1 MRKPLPGPA
10 PLSTLKEMSEP
21 SSELPTLA
29 ALSGFTER
37 SLRRGV
43 LAIQHRGGDVHLEGQ
58 RVRGADLPCF
68 LATLY
73 DLSARFERGHT
84 PPIADHFAWMREQPK
99 ERWVIPPEWPQGSR
113 VATAAGP
120 RLGGEARDTADTN
133 DTAVPPAPVPDPR
146 GADLEGLRQTVQG
159 LAVRLDQLEAL
170 VTPLVERFNRVDKA
184 LRHID
189 LVLEDEDADNNLYN
203 ILVSHIG
210 AFNDRLSSLEQHL
223 SQLTHTVAGGM
234 VKFADDDREIK
245 NLLREL
251 LRYVS
256 PR

>member
-1 MRKPLPGPA
+1 MRKPLADPA
-10 PLSTLKEMSEP
+10 VSPTLKGMKPTCELSTLS
-21 SSELPTLA
+21 
-29 ALSGFTER
+29 ALSGFSER
-37 SLRRGV
+37 SLRRGIA
-43 LAIQHRGGDVHLEGQ
+43 AIQQRGGKVHLEGQ
-58 RVRGADLPCF
+58 RLRGADLPCL

-73 DLSARFERGHT
+73 DLSARFERGHA

-99 ERWVIPPEWPQGSR
+99 ARWVVPPEWPCADVG
-113 VATAAGP
+113 
-120 RLGGEARDTADTN
+120 DT
-133 DTAVPPAPVPDPR
+133 VVSPASDSP
-146 GADLEGLRQTVQG
+146 GADLELWQTVQG
-159 LAVRLDQLEAL
+159 LALRLDRLEAL
-170 VTPLVERFNRVDKA
+170 VMPLAERFNRVDKA
-184 LRHID
+184 LRHIE

-210 AFNDRLSSLEQHL
+210 GFNERLCALEQHL
-223 SQLTHTVAGGM
+223 RELTRTVAGSM

>member
-1 MRKPLPGPA
+1 
-10 PLSTLKEMSEP
+10 MSD
-21 SSELPTLA
+21 SSADLPTLSE
-29 ALSGFTER
+29 LSGFTER

-43 LAIQHRGGDVHLEGQ
+43 LAIQQRGGNLHLEDR

-73 DLSARFERGHT
+73 DLSRFERGHA
-84 PPIADHFAWMREQPK
+84 PPIADHFFWMREQPK
-99 ERWVIPPEWPQGSR
+99 ERWRIPPEWP
-113 VATAAGP
+113 
-120 RLGGEARDTADTN
+120 RLGKEASDTDTAI
-133 DTAVPPAPVPDPR
+133 PPAPVPDPR

-159 LAVRLDQLEAL
+159 LAVRIDQLEAL

-184 LRHID
+184 LRHLE

-210 AFNDRLSSLEQHL
+210 GFNDRLTRLEEHL
-223 SQLTHTVAGGM
+223 SQLTRTVAGGM

>member
-1 MRKPLPGPA
+1 MRKPLSNPA
-10 PLSTLKEMSEP
+10 LLPTLEMMSKPTCELSTLS
-21 SSELPTLA
+21 

-37 SLRRGV
+37 SLRRGIA
-43 LAIQHRGGDVHLEGQ
+43 AIQQRGGAVHLEGQ
-58 RVRGADLPCF
+58 RVRGADLPCL

-73 DLSARFERGHT
+73 DLSARFERGHA
-84 PPIADHFAWMREQPK
+84 PPIADHFAWMREQPQA
-99 ERWVIPPEWPQGSR
+99 RWVIPPEWPCTDVG
-113 VATAAGP
+113 
-120 RLGGEARDTADTN
+120 DTA
-133 DTAVPPAPVPDPR
+133 PPSPAPDSR
-146 GADLEGLRQTVQG
+146 GADLELWQTVQG
-159 LAVRLDQLEAL
+159 LALRLDRLEAL
-170 VTPLVERFNRVDKA
+170 VMPLAERFNRVDKA
-184 LRHID
+184 LRHIE

-210 AFNDRLSSLEQHL
+210 GFNERLSALEQHL
-223 SQLTHTVAGGM
+223 TELTRTVAGGM

>member
-1 MRKPLPGPA
+1 MSDSSSKGPSAPGE
-10 PLSTLKEMSEP
+10 SRYSVD
-21 SSELPTLA
+21 LPTLSE
-29 ALSGFTER
+29 LSGFTER

-43 LAIQHRGGDVHLEGQ
+43 AAIHQRGGDLRLEGQ

-73 DLSARFERGHT
+73 DLSARFERGHA

-99 ERWVIPPEWPQGSR
+99 ERWVIPPEW
-113 VATAAGP
+113 TAAGP
-120 RLGGEARDTADTN
+120 RLGGEARDTADTH
-133 DTAVPPAPVPDPR
+133 DRAVPPAPVPDPR

-159 LAVRLDQLEAL
+159 LAVRIDQLEAL

-184 LRHID
+184 LRHLE

-210 AFNDRLSSLEQHL
+210 GFNDRLSSLEQHL
-223 SQLTHTVAGGM
+223 SQLTRTVAGGM
-234 VKFADDDREIK
+234 LKFADDDREIK

>member
-1 MRKPLPGPA
+1 MRKSLAHPA
-10 PLSTLKEMSEP
+10 VSPTLEGMKPTCELSTLS
-21 SSELPTLA
+21 
-29 ALSGFTER
+29 ALSGFSER
-37 SLRRGV
+37 SLRRGIA
-43 LAIQHRGGDVHLEGQ
+43 AIQQRGGKVRLEGQ
-58 RVRGADLPCF
+58 RLRGADLPCL

-73 DLSARFERGHT
+73 DLSARFERGHA

-99 ERWVIPPEWPQGSR
+99 ARWVVPPEWPCGD
-113 VATAAGP
+113 TGDAG
-120 RLGGEARDTADTN
+120 
-133 DTAVPPAPVPDPR
+133 VPPSPAPDSR
-146 GADLEGLRQTVQG
+146 GADLELWQTVQG
-159 LAVRLDQLEAL
+159 LALRLDRLEAL
-170 VTPLVERFNRVDKA
+170 VMPLAERFNRVDKA
-184 LRHID
+184 LRHIE

-210 AFNDRLSSLEQHL
+210 GFNERLCALEQHL
-223 SQLTHTVAGGM
+223 RELTRTVAGGM

>member
-1 MRKPLPGPA
+1 MRRPVRRSAPGF
-10 PLSTLKEMSEP
+10 TLKEMSEP
-21 SSELPTLA
+21 SADLPTLSE
-29 ALSGFTER
+29 LSGFTER

-43 LAIQHRGGDVHLEGQ
+43 AAIHQRGGDLRLEGQ

-73 DLSARFERGHT
+73 DLSARFERGHA

-99 ERWVIPPEWPQGSR
+99 ERWRIPPEWPC
-113 VATAAGP
+113 
-120 RLGGEARDTADTN
+120 GEARDT
-133 DTAVPPAPVPDPR
+133 DTAIPPVPVPDLR

-159 LAVRLDQLEAL
+159 LAVRLDRLEAL

-184 LRHID
+184 LRHIE

-210 AFNDRLSSLEQHL
+210 GFNERLSSLEQHL
-223 SQLTHTVAGGM
+223 SQLTRTVAGGM

>member
-21 SSELPTLA
+21 SSKGPPGPRQCRYSSELPTLA

-37 SLRRGV
+37 SLRRGIS
-43 LAIQHRGGDVHLEGQ
+43 AIQQRGGDLHLEGQ
-58 RVRGADLPCF
+58 RIRGADLPCF

-73 DLSARFERGHT
+73 DLSARFERGHA

-99 ERWVIPPEWPQGSR
+99 ERWVIPPEWP
-113 VATAAGP
+113 
-120 RLGGEARDTADTN
+120 RLGGEARDTADTS
-133 DTAVPPAPVPDPR
+133 PPAPVPDPR

-184 LRHID
+184 LRHIE

-210 AFNDRLSSLEQHL
+210 GFNDRLSSLEQHL
-223 SQLTHTVAGGM
+223 GELTRTVAGGM

>member
-1 MRKPLPGPA
+1 MSDSSSKGPSAPGE
-10 PLSTLKEMSEP
+10 SRYSVD
-21 SSELPTLA
+21 LPTLSE
-29 ALSGFTER
+29 LSGFTER

-43 LAIQHRGGDVHLEGQ
+43 AAIHQRGGDLRLEGQ

-73 DLSARFERGHT
+73 DLSARFERGHA

-99 ERWVIPPEWPQGSR
+99 ERWLIPPEWPC
-113 VATAAGP
+113 
-120 RLGGEARDTADTN
+120 GEARDT
-133 DTAVPPAPVPDPR
+133 DTAIPPAPVPDLR

-159 LAVRLDQLEAL
+159 LAVRLDRLEAL

-184 LRHID
+184 LRHIE

-210 AFNDRLSSLEQHL
+210 GFNDRLSSLEQHL
-223 SQLTHTVAGGM
+223 SQLTRTVAGGM
-234 VKFADDDREIK
+234 LKFADDDREIK